1 MARPT
6 VQRMRYRLPALVLA
20 ILLPVS
26 LFVGVYVGGHPR
38 LLPGFLRDAFV
49 GDTQAQVYGDAL
61 GRISDDYYHK
71 VSKNQLLDKSLQ
83 AAVASLKDPFS
94 RYIDPKSFGD
104 FQDSTNGNFEG
115 VGLNVMKVPKG
126 LKIVTVFDGGPAKR
140 AGLTSGDVIV
150 AVNGSSLKGKTSEA
164 STSRIKGP
172 AGTSV
177 RLTVE
182 RGGKRREVKLER
194 ARVEVPVSKER
205 LVTAKGRKLGY
216 VSLAQFTAGA
226 HGEVLRNVHDLLK
239 RGAKGIVLDLRHN
252 GGGLLQ
258 EGVLVASI
266 FIGDGEIVSTHGR
279 NRATRRYDAS
289 GDAIDSKIP
298 VVVLVDG
305 GTASASEIVTGAL
318 QDYKRATVV
327 GERTY
332 GKGVFQEIEDL
343 PNGGALDI
351 TVGEYFTPKGRNLGP
366 KDGKRGLTPDVQAK
380 DDEHTK
386 SRDEALEKA
395 LEVVAAK
402 L

>member
-1 MARPT
+1 MRPT
-6 VQRMRYRLPALVLA
+6 VEGMRYRLLALVLA
-20 ILLPVS
+20 VLLPVS

-49 GDTQAQVYGDAL
+49 GDTQAQVYDEAL
-61 GRISDDYYHK
+61 GRISADYYRR
-71 VSKNQLLDKSLQ
+71 VSKNGLLDKSLA

-94 RYIDPKSFGD
+94 RYVDPKSYGD

-115 VGLNVMKVPKG
+115 VGLNVAEVPQG
-126 LKIVTVFDGGPAKR
+126 LKILTVFDGGPAKR
-140 AGLTSGDVIV
+140 AGLRPGDVIV
-150 AVNGSSLKGKTSEA
+150 AVNGSSLKGKPSEA

-182 RGGKRREVKLER
+182 RGGKRRDARLRR
-194 ARVEVPVSKER
+194 ARVEVPVSTHR
-205 LVTAKGRKLGY
+205 LLTVSDFKIGY
-216 VSLAQFTAGA
+216 VSLTQFTAGA
-226 HGEVLRNVHDLLK
+226 HGEVLHNVRDLLK
-239 RGAKGIVLDLRHN
+239 RGAKGIVFDLRHN

-258 EGVLVASI
+258 EGVLVASV

-279 NRATRRYDAS
+279 NRATHRYNAS
-289 GDAIDSKIP
+289 GDAIDAKIP
-298 VVVLVDG
+298 VAVLVDG

-327 GERTY
+327 GVRTY

-343 PNGGALDI
+343 PNGGALDL

-366 KDGKRGLTPDVQAK
+366 KNGKRGLTPDVPAA
-380 DDEHTK
+380 DDPKT
-386 SRDEALEKA
+386 SADEALKKA
-395 LEVVAAK
+395 LQVVAAK